1 MRSSERFWRLPTL
14 GSSSSGSSAERRR
27 CALEVGRGCR
37 GSSGGCAFVGSGG
50 RSPRHAV
57 PRVNPEPPC
66 RRPRLAAR
74 LLAARS
80 TRDVVNAPASPS
92 EVTLPAEGPGGSGGS
107 PPPGLV
113 GSGRRA
119 WQDRSLALGPAEPG
133 SQGFRAPGSS
143 GAWGR
148 AGGGGPEKRPGS
160 VKPHLVRPGQPRA
173 PQDRGGGAGVHV
185 GDAGPAFFC
194 CEATAGLPSPPPAN
208 PKGLV

>member
-119 WQDRSLALGPAEPG
+119 WQDRSVALGPAEPG

-143 GAWGR
+143 GRVGTSRRRR
-148 AGGGGPEKRPGS
+148 AGEAAWFCQTSSRSPWPAPSSPGPWRGSGG
-160 VKPHLVRPGQPRA
+160 A
-173 PQDRGGGAGVHV
+173 RGGRR
-185 GDAGPAFFC
+185 PRF
-194 CEATAGLPSPPPAN
+194 L
-208 PKGLV
+208 LL